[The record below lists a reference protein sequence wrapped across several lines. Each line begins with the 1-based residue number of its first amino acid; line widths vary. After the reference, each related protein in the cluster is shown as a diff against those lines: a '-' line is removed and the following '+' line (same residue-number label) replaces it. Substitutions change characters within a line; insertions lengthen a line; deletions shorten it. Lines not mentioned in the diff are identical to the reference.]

1 MKILVVED
9 EAALAGQIKAALR
22 RDGFTIDLADNGEDG
37 WFLGANERYD
47 AIVLDLGLP
56 VKDGVSILKEWRND
70 DVVTPVLILTAR
82 GRWQDRVDGLNA
94 GGDDYLVKPFHM
106 EELAARLRAL
116 IRRSAGIAAPELRVG
131 DVMLNVQT
139 GRAHI
144 DNQTIALTAHELKL
158 LNAMMLRPEKIHSKT
173 ELAEKIYGYH
183 EERDSNTIE
192 VYVRRL
198 RLKLGGE
205 FIQTVRGC
213 GYTLRRDRCH
223 NH

>member
-1 MKILVVED
+1 M
-9 EAALAGQIKAALR
+9 AGPCGWSER
-22 RDGFTIDLADNGEDG
+22 R
-37 WFLGANERYD
+37 
-47 AIVLDLGLP
+47 
-56 VKDGVSILKEWRND
+56 
-70 DVVTPVLILTAR
+70 
-82 GRWQDRVDGLNA
+82 
-94 GGDDYLVKPFHM
+94 GDDYLVKPFHM